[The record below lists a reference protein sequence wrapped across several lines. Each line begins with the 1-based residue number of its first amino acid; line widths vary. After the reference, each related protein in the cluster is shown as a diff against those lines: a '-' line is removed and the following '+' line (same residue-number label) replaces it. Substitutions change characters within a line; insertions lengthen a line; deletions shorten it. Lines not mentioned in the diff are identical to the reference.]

1 MKVILIMAQTM
12 EGIISRNSNEFI
24 DWTGSA
30 DKKKFVEITK
40 EAGVVIMGSK
50 TYDTIGK
57 PLPGRKNIVLTRNS
71 SRQSNYDN
79 LIYTKKEPQTLLHD
93 LAEEGFSKVAIIG
106 GSQINS
112 LFAEQGL
119 IDEFIITVAPKIF
132 GKGLSLFN
140 VSLDL
145 DLKLLASET
154 LEEDSILL
162 HYTVVKAQNGK

>member
-12 EGIISRNSNEFI
+12 DGIISRSSDEFI

-30 DKKKFVEITK
+30 DKKMFMQITK

-50 TYDTIGK
+50 TYDTIGR

-71 SRQSNYDN
+71 SRKSDFDN
-79 LIYTKKEPQTLLHD
+79 LVYTKEDPQTLLNS
-93 LAEEGFSKVAIIG
+93 LKEEGFNKAAVIG

-112 LFAEQGL
+112 LFAEPNL
-119 IDEFIITVAPKIF
+119 IDEIIMTVAPKIF

-140 VSLDL
+140 ISLDMN
-145 DLKLLASET
+145 LKLLATEV
-154 LEEDSILL
+154 LEENYILM
-162 HYTVVKAQNGK
+162 HYAVQK